1 MLKNKWLVATLFA
14 ACSAANANP
23 YVGASIG
30 QASFDKA
37 SGSVD
42 SSLVSGSSS
51 LELQDDSSLAGKLY
65 AGYQFNEYFALEGS
79 LGGYD
84 ALDGDLVTVGDM
96 KFFAIQPKVIVPV
109 GERFNLFAKAG
120 LSYFN
125 AEFKA
130 SNAIVGSTGYT
141 TFSDTAL
148 SGMYG
153 LGAEFALTDNLH
165 LEASW
170 DYMKPE
176 LEVVKTADANA
187 KVEAEISVLSLGVS
201 YHF

>member
-14 ACSAANANP
+14 ACSAANASP
-23 YVGASIG
+23 YIGASIG
-30 QASFDKA
+30 QATFDNA
-37 SGSVD
+37 SGSMD
-42 SSLVSGSSS
+42 SSLVSGSAP

-96 KFFAIQPKVIVPV
+96 MFFAIQPKVILPV

-130 SNAIVGSTGYT
+130 SNSIVGSTGYT
-141 TFSDTAL
+141 TLSDTAFA
-148 SGMYG
+148 GMYG

-170 DYMKPE
+170 DYMNPE
-176 LEVVKTADANA
+176 LEVVKLADANA